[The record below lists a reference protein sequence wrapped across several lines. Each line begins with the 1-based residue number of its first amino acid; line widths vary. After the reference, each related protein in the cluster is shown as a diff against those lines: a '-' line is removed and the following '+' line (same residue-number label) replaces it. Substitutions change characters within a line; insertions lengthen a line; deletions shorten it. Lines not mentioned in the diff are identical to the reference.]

1 MGKCLSHSKS
11 MLKFLQENWKYWD
24 EKSMMFRKAH
34 NTSDDGYHCY
44 HIYVAVKDTL
54 LTCTFS
60 QNSDKVLED
69 LKQIEENR
77 IFKIERI
84 IKKQLE

>member
-1 MGKCLSHSKS
+1 MGKSLVQSKS
-11 MLKFLQENWKYWD
+11 MLKFLKENWKYWD
-24 EKSMMFRKAH
+24 DKSMIIRKSH
-34 NTSDDGYHCY
+34 NDRYDGYHCY

-69 LKQIEENR
+69 LKQIENNR

-84 IKKQLE
+84 IKDQL